1 MFQTR
6 NIYIKKKMHFDSFIH
21 TQPVYMMLFFLV
33 FAARISL
40 LFFSSRGARGHAL
53 IMVNDPFSDLPLVW

>member
-6 NIYIKKKMHFDSFIH
+6 NIYIKKKYIYFIH